1 MQLKEMVESGGHE
14 RGKIVC
20 LGEHMPSYVCLN
32 CG

>member
-1 MQLKEMVESGGHE
+1 MQLKEVGESEGHE
-14 RGKIVC
+14 RREKVR